1 MDPLSALKEFVAGGQ
16 LDQVVESGSQI
27 DFGGRY
33 SYDKA
38 AATAYKSQQGKGDF
52 YDLQTVLF
60 FARSLVGPNF
70 NFMEYFKA
78 AKEKGLPPVK
88 LLDNKVSGSGGGVLI
103 SARL

>member
-38 AATAYKSQQGKGDF
+38 AATAG
-52 YDLQTVLF
+52 V
-60 FARSLVGPNF
+60 RRPSLHSA
-70 NFMEYFKA
+70 MSA
-78 AKEKGLPPVK
+78 LSLP
-88 LLDNKVSGSGGGVLI
+88 
-103 SARL
+103 SATPHGC